1 MVICL
6 KEKFDSL
13 ISEVF
18 ADAILCASTA
28 ADEICVNI
36 FLIGGIV
43 RDLIMNNSIKDV
55 DIAVQADAI
64 QFGTFLEEK
73 FGCEVVSV
81 QENLRTSKVK
91 FPNGVVIDFAS
102 TREERYTESGV
113 LPVAFNFGCELEKDV
128 KRRDFTINTLALK
141 LSGENK
147 FSLVDYFNG
156 YDDIK
161 NGQIKI
167 LHEKSFID
175 DPSRIIR
182 ALKFKERFDFE
193 IEEKTSNLMQEYLQN
208 INDKMPLE
216 RVKGELRQYFEIKK
230 DGLYSRFIES
240 GAYKLISNNPIM
252 EIDEDRFKSLYEYNL
267 FDEKEKWFIY
277 VMLLV
282 LNSDYAVERLNMTSF
297 EKKVLKEVR
306 ELMKKN
312 PVKDKVSVYNL
323 FKNLTD
329 ISICVYYV
337 VTGSSLVEL
346 FLGALR
352 DIKVLITGN
361 DLINLGFLPSPYFNK
376 LFDAV
381 LKEKLDGKLK
391 TKEEEIGFLKKY
403 IKEEE

>member
-13 ISEVF
+13 ISEAF

-182 ALKFKERFDFE
+182 ALKFKERFDFKFEE
-193 IEEKTSNLMQEYLQN
+193 ITSSLMQEYLHN

>member
-1 MVICL
+1 
-6 KEKFDSL
+6 
-13 ISEVF
+13 
-18 ADAILCASTA
+18 
-28 ADEICVNI
+28 
-36 FLIGGIV
+36 
-43 RDLIMNNSIKDV
+43 
-55 DIAVQADAI
+55 
-64 QFGTFLEEK
+64 
-73 FGCEVVSV
+73 
-81 QENLRTSKVK
+81 
-91 FPNGVVIDFAS
+91 
-102 TREERYTESGV
+102 
-113 LPVAFNFGCELEKDV
+113 
-128 KRRDFTINTLALK
+128 
-141 LSGENK
+141 
-147 FSLVDYFNG
+147 
-156 YDDIK
+156 
-161 NGQIKI
+161 
-167 LHEKSFID
+167 
-175 DPSRIIR
+175 
-182 ALKFKERFDFE
+182 
-193 IEEKTSNLMQEYLQN
+193 MQEYLNN
-208 INDKMPLE
+208 INDNMPLE

>member
-6 KEKFDSL
+6 KEKFDAL
-13 ISEVF
+13 ISENF
-18 ADAILCASTA
+18 ANAILCASTA
-28 ADEICVNI
+28 ADEICVDI

-43 RDLIMNNSIKDV
+43 RDLIMNNSIKDI
-55 DIAVQADAI
+55 DIAVEGDAL
-64 QFGTFLEEK
+64 QLGNFLEEK

-81 QENLRTSKVK
+81 QEKLRTSKVK

-156 YDDIK
+156 YDDIQ

-167 LHEKSFID
+167 LHEKSFVD

-182 ALKFKERFDFE
+182 ALKFKERFDFKLEE
-193 IEEKTSNLMQEYLQN
+193 ITSSLMQEYLNN
-208 INDKMPLE
+208 INDNMPLE